1 MISLSTLI
9 AYLDQQLRHSEIQD
23 YPQAYNGLQLENNG
37 KVTRIAA
44 AVDSH
49 AEVLKAAAE
58 AEADFLLVHHGL
70 WWNDPR
76 PMTGNSFRK
85 ISQAIQSNLAVY
97 GSHLPL
103 DLHPR
108 WGNNAVLCQKLGL
121 KNKKPFLEMKGNE
134 IGFSAETVIDRTTLH
149 QKLQKVLGG
158 PVHLIP
164 GGPSKIRRI
173 GVVSGGAGNDLEKAK
188 EAGLDT
194 FITGEGSHWTYGTAL
209 ELGINLFYGGHY
221 ATEVFGVQTV
231 AQHLSEKFKIP
242 WVWIDSPSGL

>member
-1 MISLSTLI
+1 MISLPKLVS
-9 AYLDQQLRHSEIQD
+9 YLDQQLRHSEIQD

-49 AEVLKAAAE
+49 AQVLEAATE
-58 AEADFLLVHHGL
+58 AGADFLLVHHGL

-76 PMTGNSFRK
+76 PITGNSYQK
-85 ISQAIQSNLAVY
+85 LAHAIHRNLAVY
-97 GSHLPL
+97 SSHLPL

-108 WGNNAVLCQKLGL
+108 WGNNAILCNRLGL
-121 KNKKPFLEMKGNE
+121 KKRIPFLELKGHE
-134 IGFSAETVIDRTTLH
+134 IGFSAETSISRTTLH
-149 QKLQKVLGG
+149 QKLETVLGG

-164 GGPSKIRRI
+164 GGPTQIRRI
-173 GVVSGGAGNDLEKAK
+173 GVVTGGAGNDLEKAK
-188 EAGLDT
+188 AAGLDT
-194 FITGEGSHWTYGTAL
+194 FITGEGCHWTYGTAL

-221 ATEVFGVQTV
+221 ATEIFGVQTV
-231 AQHLSEKFKIP
+231 AQHLSEKFKVP